1 MGQSKLRKQLNKVL
15 VNYVNRVQPL
25 FEEYEEQCSGSR
37 NKYVEQRAKQLLSKI
52 SAAKELALDEAEEV
66 YEGYL
71 NRLDKKAKSISGTD
85 IDKADIILLESTLY
99 TLNQEEFDV
108 LQDKYEG
115 NRSME
120 RILAGY
126 AEKRGNPVGN
136 KNGQPDLK
144 SMLVCRFMSDDEK
157 RNLAKRL
164 YGECVSWINNDNGN
178 GIADYVLSMAGDM
191 FGAAD
196 KLKE

>member
-1 MGQSKLRKQLNKVL
+1 MGQSKYRKQLNKVL
-15 VNYVNRVQPL
+15 INYVDRAQPL
-25 FEEYEEQCSGSR
+25 FEMYEEQCSGSK
-37 NKYVEQRAKQLLSKI
+37 NNYQQKQAKKIMEKVEDSKRL
-52 SAAKELALDEAEEV
+52 AFEELEEV
-66 YEGYL
+66 YHSYL
-71 NRLDKKAKSISGTD
+71 ERLDKKAKSITGAD
-85 IDKADIILLESTLY
+85 IDKADILLLESDLY

-126 AEKRGNPVGN
+126 ASKRGKIDSENPT
-136 KNGQPDLK
+136 DTLK
-144 SMLVCRFMSDDEK
+144 GMLVCRFMSDEEK
-157 RNLAKRL
+157 RGLSKKL
-164 YGECVSWINNDNGN
+164 YEECRSWIANDNGF

-196 KLKE
+196 KLRE